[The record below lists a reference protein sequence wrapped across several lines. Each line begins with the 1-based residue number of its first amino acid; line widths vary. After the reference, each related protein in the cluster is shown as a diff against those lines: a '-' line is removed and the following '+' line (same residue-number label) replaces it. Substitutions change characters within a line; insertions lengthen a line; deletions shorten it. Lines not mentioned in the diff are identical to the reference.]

1 MSGGPVSA
9 SRSTSL
15 LCLNF
20 QDFRVQINLIRFQ
33 TNLPFLHNIL
43 ACRNRRSDQKTLIL
57 SHRFDNISFQ
67 LWVCRAGWNH
77 RAGVRPFG
85 GDVLGQPQMVTRG
98 QGSHA
103 QIQSHRG
110 TRPHP
115 GDYTARMEHSKS
127 SWSPSGSAVN
137 RGGVLRTSPAVTPER
152 CHFTPTVP
160 LAGSSP

>member
-15 LCLNF
+15 LCLDF

-33 TNLPFLHNIL
+33 MNLPFLHNIL
-43 ACRNRRSDQKTLIL
+43 AFRNSRSDQKTPIL
-57 SHRFDNISFQ
+57 LHRFDNINFQ
-67 LWVCRAGWNH
+67 LWVCRAGRRH

-85 GDVLGQPQMVTRG
+85 GDVLGQPQTVTRG

-110 TRPHP
+110 TGPSP
-115 GDYTARMEHSKS
+115 GGFTARMEHSKS
-127 SWSPSGSAVN
+127 SW
-137 RGGVLRTSPAVTPER
+137 R
-152 CHFTPTVP
+152 P
-160 LAGSSP
+160 LWLCCKSRGSSQNFTSGDA